1 MNYFSCQKSYDAQ
14 SPKFKYPSSRGRY
27 ISWNPVFRIF
37 KFKPLIW
44 SIIAGFKAKEWHQ
57 NSLSLSLSLSHTH
70 THTHTHTHS
79 VPAWTV
85 WRIFLTVGLV
95 RPVPAVVVAVASP
108 GLQDA
113 LLVAT
118 LVLVRLAHVERSL
131 VISRFNI
138 LVDWTRTKTKLSIL
152 FLSSFD
158 HSDSWKSEADNL
170 IDQNRQPET

>member
-1 MNYFSCQKSYDAQ
+1 MPRVRNLNIRPAAADISAETRFLGYLNL
-14 SPKFKYPSSRGRY
+14 SP
-27 ISWNPVFRIF
+27 
-37 KFKPLIW
+37 W
-44 SIIAGFKAKEWHQ
+44 SEVLLPALRLKNDIKT
-57 NSLSLSLSLSHTH
+57 LSLSLS
-70 THTHTHTHS
+70 HTHTHTHS

-85 WRIFLTVGLV
+85 WRIFLTVRLV

-131 VISRFNI
+131 VMSRFNI
-138 LVDWTRTKTKLSIL
+138 LLDWTRTKTKLSIL